1 MLKVKPNQPQA
12 AKPAVSTARYVDE
25 AHVAGRSIE
34 LRIDGRP
41 PLTVDD
47 PRSRRLLWQLV
58 ERLETLEAVREGLE
72 QVRQGRTAPLDAVD
86 RNLRKKHGIPG

>member
-12 AKPAVSTARYVDE
+12 TEPATSTARYVDE

-47 PRSRRLLWQLV
+47 PHARRLLWQLV

-72 QVRQGRTAPLDAVD
+72 QVRQGRTAPLDEVD